1 MMEQNSEIKPLTFDT
16 YLAVIENSVGS
27 YTFKNL
33 YISVNGEKKDA
44 TEDGWLSC
52 AFYASSILYLFK
64 YITDMHATVSST
76 VKDLIGSGWI
86 EISEPVIGS
95 VIVWKSGENTNNHRH
110 IGFYVGDGLAISN
123 DSQKKHP
130 WKGDWKFNGKREV
143 EMILWNPD
151 IVE

>member
-1 MMEQNSEIKPLTFDT
+1 MEQNSEIKPLTFDT

>member
-1 MMEQNSEIKPLTFDT
+1 MEQNPEIKPLTFDT
-16 YLAVIENSVGS
+16 YLAVIEDSVGS
-27 YTFKNL
+27 YMFKNL

-52 AFYASSILYLFK
+52 AFYVSSILYLFK

>member
-1 MMEQNSEIKPLTFDT
+1 MEQNSEIKPLTFDT

-151 IVE
+151 IVK

>member
-1 MMEQNSEIKPLTFDT
+1 MEQNPEIKPLTFDT